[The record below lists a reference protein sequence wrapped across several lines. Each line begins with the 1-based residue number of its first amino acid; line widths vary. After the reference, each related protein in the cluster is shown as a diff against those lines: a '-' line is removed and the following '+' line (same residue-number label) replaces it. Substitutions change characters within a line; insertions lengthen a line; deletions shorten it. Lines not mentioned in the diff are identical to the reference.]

1 MKYKNRSIK
10 SLAILASVLLSGSS
24 IMAQEFTIKQ
34 AQDFAVENFHQSV
47 NAGLDINKAKKK
59 IWETTAIGLPQ
70 INGSGS
76 YRYAADL
83 EFSFPDAALN
93 APGNEFMKIFG
104 ADNVTQGKIEASQLL
119 FDGSYIVGLQAA
131 KTYLELSENQ
141 KIKTDAEV
149 RSNIASSYYLVLVA
163 SENIEILKGSLL
175 NVESSIKETEALVEQ
190 GFVDETELDQ
200 LKLMVSN
207 MQSSLQNAEQSKDV
221 AEKMLKL
228 NMGVDQE
235 KEVVLK
241 DSLNLVLEQISL
253 DALLAQKFDLANN
266 PDLKVLNTQ
275 KELLRL
281 DLKRYQMERLPSLA
295 AFYQYQITA
304 YQLEFGYKEADWLDA
319 QNVGVSLSVPIFSSG
334 KQGAKIKQAKLELQ
348 KMENTVAYFEGAMT
362 IQFTNAINNLT
373 TKHANYLNAEK
384 SLEIAQK
391 IYDRTTIKHKEG
403 LASSFELTQMKN
415 QLLQS
420 QGSYIGS
427 LFELL
432 NAKADIDKLQNKI

>member
-1 MKYKNRSIK
+1 M
-10 SLAILASVLLSGSS
+10 AGVLLSGSS
-24 IMAQEFTIKQ
+24 VLAQEFTIKQ
-34 AQDFAVENFHQSV
+34 AQDFAIENFHQSV
-47 NAGLDINKAKKK
+47 NAGLDITKSKKK
-59 IWETTAIGLPQ
+59 VWETTAIGLPQ
-70 INGSGS
+70 INGSAS

-104 ADNVTQGKIEASQLL
+104 ADNVTQGKLEASQLL

-131 KTYLELSENQ
+131 KTYLELSKNQ

-149 RSNIASSYYLVLVA
+149 RSTVASSYYLVLVA
-163 SENIEILKGSLL
+163 DENIEILKGSLE
-175 NVESSIKETEALVEQ
+175 NIESSIKETEELVKQ
-190 GFVDETELDQ
+190 GFLEETEVDQ
-200 LKLMVSN
+200 LRLMASN

-221 AEKMLKL
+221 ANKMLKL
-228 NMGVDQE
+228 NMGVGQD

-241 DSLNLVLEQISL
+241 DSLQGIIDQISM

-275 KELLRL
+275 RDLLSL
-281 DLKRYQMERLPSLA
+281 DLKRYKMERLPSVA
-295 AFYQYQITA
+295 AFYQYQNTA
-304 YQLEFGYKEADWLDA
+304 YQLEFDGYKDAEWLDA

-334 KQGAKIKQAKLELQ
+334 MQGAKIKQAKLELQ
-348 KMENTVAYFEGAMT
+348 KMENTVTYFEGAMT

-373 TKHANYLNAEK
+373 TKHSNYKNSEK

-391 IYDRTTIKHKEG
+391 IYDRTVIKHKEG

-432 NAKADIDKLQNKI
+432 NAKAEIDKIQNKI